1 VPQEGLRVF
10 SYSAVNAVV
19 AAAAAIVAER
29 FKMPFEPADD
39 RSRTRVDVLPAR
51 FARAALR

>member
-1 VPQEGLRVF
+1 
-10 SYSAVNAVV
+10 VV
-19 AAAAAIVAER
+19 TAAAAIVAER

-39 RSRTRVDVLPAR
+39 RSRTRVDVMPAR